1 MGKICF
7 ILSVSFFVKG
17 EIFDC
22 IVALKVLSV
31 ARNYDMTAKH
41 PIKQRDNVCLEAAAG
56 FKATLAD
63 RVTKSETRARECAW
77 VFLQTLY
84 L

>member
-1 MGKICF
+1 MHLRNRFDWSLNEIDGSEDHTWGRICF

-31 ARNYDMTAKH
+31 ARNNDLTAKH
-41 PIKQRDNVCLEAAAG
+41 PIKHRDN
-56 FKATLAD
+56 D
-63 RVTKSETRARECAW
+63 
-77 VFLQTLY
+77 
-84 L
+84 